1 MNKTPVS
8 KLVELNPKIKA
19 YTSDVGERVATPETN
34 PSDFSR
40 VGNGKFRNL
49 KTNEVWGESHT
60 NHVDKTGE
68 WKVGSTPGKPPR
80 PHDKI
85 TFGLD
90 GTIISK

>member
-40 VGNGKFRNL
+40 VDSGRFRNL
-49 KTNEVWGESHT
+49 K
-60 NHVDKTGE
+60 K
-68 WKVGSTPGKPPR
+68 
-80 PHDKI
+80 
-85 TFGLD
+85 
-90 GTIISK
+90 